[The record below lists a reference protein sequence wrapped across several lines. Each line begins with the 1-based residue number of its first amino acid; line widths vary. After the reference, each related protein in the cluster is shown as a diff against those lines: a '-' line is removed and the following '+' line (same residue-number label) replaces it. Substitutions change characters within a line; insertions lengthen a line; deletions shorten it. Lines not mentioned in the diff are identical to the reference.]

1 MPDVKQCCQLERCT
15 RAVSTRCYCCNKNVC
30 TRHFTEHVEAVR
42 AQIDPLA
49 ETPRVQLDQ
58 WKADMYQLVDY
69 IYFEK
74 SQEIDSVLEQNKEE
88 FVDHKKRHLE
98 MIMKIQDDDATFEQ
112 VQLVKAQLT
121 NVEKTMVLFQKYFV
135 CIDAQISGRDLLKVS
150 SKFNLNKSL
159 LIRVKP
165 SNANDHANTKTNGR
179 PHAAQ
184 APLSPFDG
192 GFGCSSLRNPKP
204 TLFSPTTST
213 TTISLPIFGFGAPT
227 HGTVALALFGLVL
240 ATKTATTTTTTSLFS
255 FAAPTVQTSTFGSI
269 KSETS
274 DFSFCSQPAITPPL
288 TVSTCENRDVTI

>member
-121 NVEKTMVLFQKYFV
+121 NVEKTMLNPVVRFLRVFV
-135 CIDAQISGRDLLKVS
+135 YKRDHLICQNPS
-150 SKFNLNKSL
+150 SD
-159 LIRVKP
+159 
-165 SNANDHANTKTNGR
+165 ANDHANTKTNGR

>member
-1 MPDVKQCCQLERCT
+1 MPDVKQCCQLEGCT

-121 NVEKTMVLFQKYFV
+121 NVEKTMLNPVVRFLRVFV
-135 CIDAQISGRDLLKVS
+135 YERDHLICQNPS
-150 SKFNLNKSL
+150 SD
-159 LIRVKP
+159 V
-165 SNANDHANTKTNGR
+165 NDHANTKTNGR

-227 HGTVALALFGLVL
+227 HGTVALALFGSVL
-240 ATKTATTTTTTSLFS
+240 ATKTATTTTTTTSLFS

>member
-1 MPDVKQCCQLERCT
+1 MADVKQCCQLEGCT

-121 NVEKTMVLFQKYFV
+121 NVEKTM
-135 CIDAQISGRDLLKVS
+135 
-150 SKFNLNKSL
+150 
-159 LIRVKP
+159 
-165 SNANDHANTKTNGR
+165 TNGR

-227 HGTVALALFGLVL
+227 HGTVALALFGSVL
-240 ATKTATTTTTTSLFS
+240 ATKTATTTTTTTSLFS